1 MRPCLL
7 HWPQCFRNHLALSP
21 GNSIKRSLFWVSG
34 MYNNTSSIARRGPVK
49 SVSRVSGLFTR
60 GSLLFSLQSEI
71 MLFASTTAIVVIVVV
86 RGFYFVILLT
96 YFWLWSLI
104 VYIML
109 NATLFIVSAATS
121 QTSFWCAVNMVLG
134 LLITYIEDGVLYVN
148 VIL

>member
-1 MRPCLL
+1 
-7 HWPQCFRNHLALSP
+7 
-21 GNSIKRSLFWVSG
+21 

-96 YFWLWSLI
+96 YF
-104 VYIML
+104 
-109 NATLFIVSAATS
+109 
-121 QTSFWCAVNMVLG
+121 
-134 LLITYIEDGVLYVN
+134 
-148 VIL
+148 